1 MPTRPEKVYYFGTC
15 LIDLCYPQAGM
26 AGIEL
31 LQRQGIQVIYPQQQ
45 SCCGQPAYNSGF
57 PEEARKVAR
66 QQLKAF
72 PKDYPIIVPSGS
84 CGGMLK
90 HHYPKLFADR
100 LKPPRR
106 NASPTAFSNSP
117 NSWSR
122 VLDIKLEDRGQPIK
136 VTWHSSC
143 SALRE
148 MRVIDHSKSLLRQ
161 LKNVEL
167 IELQR
172 ERECCGFGG
181 SFCRQAGRYL
191 LGDGR
196 RQGGGYRAN
205 RRCPAAFR
213 RLRLP
218 DEHRRGAEASQ
229 DSDSRQTHRR
239 IPPGA
244 HPWPTPSS
252 IFPRISPRP

>member
-1 MPTRPEKVYYFGTC
+1 MPTRPEKVYFFGTC

-26 AGIEL
+26 AGIQL
-31 LQRQGIQVIYPQQQ
+31 LQREGVQVIYPQSQ
-45 SCCGQPAYNSGF
+45 SCCGQPAYNAGF

-72 PKDYPIIVPSGS
+72 PRDYPIVIPSGS

-90 HHYPKLFADR
+90 HHYPRLFAGEPEAAAAQR
-100 LKPPRR
+100 F
-106 NASPTAFSNSP
+106 A
-117 NSWSR
+117 SR
-122 VLDIKLEDRGQPIK
+122 VSELSEFLVTVLDVKLEDRGQPIR

-181 SFCRQAGRYL
+181 TFSVKQPELSAAMVGDKVADIEQTGASMVLSGDCGCLMNIGGALKHRNIAIPARHVAEFL
-191 LGDGR
+191 LER
-196 RQGGGYRAN
+196 TQ
-205 RRCPAAFR
+205 
-213 RLRLP
+213 
-218 DEHRRGAEASQ
+218 
-229 DSDSRQTHRR
+229 
-239 IPPGA
+239 
-244 HPWPTPSS
+244 
-252 IFPRISPRP
+252 

>member
-1 MPTRPEKVYYFGTC
+1 MPTRPQKVYFFGTC

-31 LQRQGIQVIYPQQQ
+31 LQREGVEVIYPQRQ

-57 PEEARKVAR
+57 PDEARRVAR
-66 QQLKAF
+66 QQLAAF
-72 PKDYPIIVPSGS
+72 AEDYPIIVPSGS

-90 HHYPKLFADR
+90 HHYPQLFAGDPQAAEAQH
-100 LKPPRR
+100 L
-106 NASPTAFSNSP
+106 AG
-117 NSWSR
+117 R
-122 VLDIKLEDRGQPIK
+122 VFELTEFLVTVLRIRLEDLGRPIK

-148 MRVIDHSKSLLRQ
+148 MGVIEHAKSLLRQ

-181 SFCRQAGRYL
+181 SFSVKQAELSSAMVADKLADVQQTGASL
-191 LGDGR
+191 LLSGDCGCLMHI
-196 RQGGGYRAN
+196 GGA
-205 RRCPAAFR
+205 
-213 RLRLP
+213 L
-218 DEHRRGAEASQ
+218 EQRGVAVPVKHVAEFILE
-229 DSDSRQTHRR
+229 RTH
-239 IPPGA
+239 G
-244 HPWPTPSS
+244 
-252 IFPRISPRP
+252 

>member
-1 MPTRPEKVYYFGTC
+1 MTARPPKVYFFGTC
-15 LIDLCYPQAGM
+15 LVDVVYPQAGM

-31 LQRQGIQVIYPQQQ
+31 LQREGIEVVYPQRQ

-57 PEEARKVAR
+57 PEQAREVAR

-72 PKDYPIIVPSGS
+72 ADDYPVIVPSGS

-90 HHYPKLFADR
+90 HHYPKLFADDPQFAEAQH
-100 LKPPRR
+100 L
-106 NASPTAFSNSP
+106 SE
-117 NSWSR
+117 R
-122 VLDIKLEDRGQPIK
+122 VFELTEFLVTVLRVQLEDRGDPLK

-148 MRVIDHSKSLLRQ
+148 MGVIEHSKSLVRQ

-181 SFCRQAGRYL
+181 SFSVKQADLSSAMVADKVADVEQTGAAL
-191 LGDGR
+191 LLSGDCGCLMHI
-196 RQGGGYRAN
+196 GGALQKRA
-205 RRCPAAFR
+205 
-213 RLRLP
+213 
-218 DEHRRGAEASQ
+218 
-229 DSDSRQTHRR
+229 
-239 IPPGA
+239 
-244 HPWPTPSS
+244 
-252 IFPRISPRP
+252 SPVPVKHVAQFILERTCG

>member
-1 MPTRPEKVYYFGTC
+1 MPTRPQKVYYFGTC

-31 LQRQGIQVIYPQQQ
+31 IQREGVEVLFPQQQ

-72 PKDYPIIVPSGS
+72 PNDYPIVVPSGS

-90 HHYPKLFADR
+90 HHYPKLFANQSEAAEAQR
-100 LKPPRR
+100 FAGRVIEL
-106 NASPTAFSNSP
+106 TEFLVT
-117 NSWSR
+117 
-122 VLDIKLEDRGQPIK
+122 VLDVKLEDRGNPIK
-136 VTWHSSC
+136 ITWHSSC

-148 MRVIDHSKSLLRQ
+148 MRVIEYSKSLLRQ

-181 SFCRQAGRYL
+181 SFSVKQADLSSAMVADKVADIEQTGADVVLSGDCGCLMHIGGALNYRKSPILARHIAEFIRGRVH
-191 LGDGR
+191 G
-196 RQGGGYRAN
+196 
-205 RRCPAAFR
+205 
-213 RLRLP
+213 
-218 DEHRRGAEASQ
+218 
-229 DSDSRQTHRR
+229 
-239 IPPGA
+239 
-244 HPWPTPSS
+244 
-252 IFPRISPRP
+252 

>member
-1 MPTRPEKVYYFGTC
+1 MPTRPQKVYYFGTC

-31 LQRQGIQVIYPQQQ
+31 IQREGVEVLFPQQQ

-72 PKDYPIIVPSGS
+72 PNDYPIVVPSGS

-90 HHYPKLFADR
+90 HHYPKLFADQPEAAEAQR
-100 LKPPRR
+100 FAGRVIEL
-106 NASPTAFSNSP
+106 TEFLVT
-117 NSWSR
+117 
-122 VLDIKLEDRGQPIK
+122 VLDVKLEDRGQPIK
-136 VTWHSSC
+136 ITWHSSC

-148 MRVIDHSKSLLRQ
+148 MRVIEYSKSLLRQ

-181 SFCRQAGRYL
+181 SFSVKQADLSSAMVADKVADIEQTGADL
-191 LGDGR
+191 VLSGDCGCLMHI
-196 RQGGGYRAN
+196 GGALNYRKSSMFA
-205 RRCPAAFR
+205 R
-213 RLRLP
+213 
-218 DEHRRGAEASQ
+218 HIAEFI
-229 DSDSRQTHRR
+229 RER
-239 IPPGA
+239 IHG
-244 HPWPTPSS
+244 
-252 IFPRISPRP
+252 